1 MKILVTVSY
10 THLDVY
16 KRQALCSLCKMPK
29 IKKYQN
35 CKNDVYQPDE
45 KGYPQTVFS
54 HSICYRVNRKTV
66 VDNTSEK
73 L

>member
-1 MKILVTVSY
+1 MREKNFLMKFLNRLWGIY
-10 THLDVY
+10 
-16 KRQALCSLCKMPK
+16 QK

-66 VDNTSEK
+66 VDNTPEK